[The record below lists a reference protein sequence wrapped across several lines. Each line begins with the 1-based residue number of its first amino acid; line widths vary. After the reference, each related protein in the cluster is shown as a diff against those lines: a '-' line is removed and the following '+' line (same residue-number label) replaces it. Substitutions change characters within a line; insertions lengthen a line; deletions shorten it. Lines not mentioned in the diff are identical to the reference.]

1 MHFDNDLDILMDDKN
16 IKKTILSRLENSE
29 EFYNSKKYLD
39 LLKYLIEKTEKGI
52 SPKEKDIAT
61 EALEKGDDFD
71 PIIDTSVRVY
81 IYRLRKKLQ
90 DYYKNE
96 GYLDNYQISIP
107 KGEYYIEFSK
117 HKNKTDHNHKRQ
129 INLPFIAVTIISL
142 LSLSALIYL
151 WHDYLSFQESLKI
164 IDKQNDIWAPF
175 VDSQHS
181 TLLVLGDHFFYAS
194 RENNDY
200 STDKHIRSHKINN
213 MDDFNEFLARK
224 QNTSNI
230 KYFKDDEYFL
240 DPYCVQTL
248 IYLNPIFYGV
258 RKNFEIK
265 MASRVKWEDFR
276 NYNII
281 FVGSFKT
288 LGIFNTFLNNLHIKH
303 ELFPLPNKIIIADSL
318 SNSME
323 IFNTSI
329 SKEPP
334 MFHREYS
341 MIAKIPGPNNN
352 VILVLCGFNYIGVE
366 NALKT
371 ITIPERLKKC
381 EANLK
386 KEFGNIPSFFEIVY
400 QVEGFPKN
408 SMYCNFL
415 AAFEIPENYSIS
427 TP

>member
-1 MHFDNDLDILMDDKN
+1 MFPNNNSDILMDDRN
-16 IKKTILSRLENSE
+16 IIKSILSRLENSE

-39 LLKYLIEKTEKGI
+39 LLKYLIEKTEKGV

-61 EALEKGDDFD
+61 EVLEKGDDFD

-81 IYRLRKKLQ
+81 IYRLRKKLN

-96 GYLDNYQISIP
+96 GHLDKVRISIP
-107 KGEYYIEFSK
+107 KGEYHVEFSK
-117 HKNKTDHNHKRQ
+117 HKQNKDQNHRHRN
-129 INLPFIAVTIISL
+129 NLPLTIVTIIL
-142 LSLSALIYL
+142 FMSLSALIYL
-151 WHDYLSFQESLKI
+151 WHDYLSFQKSLKI
-164 IDKQNDIWAPF
+164 IDKHNDIWSPF
-175 VDSQHS
+175 LNSERS

-213 MDDFNEFLARK
+213 MDDFNEFLAHK
-224 QNTSNI
+224 QNSSNI
-230 KYFKDDEYFL
+230 QYFKDDEYFL

-248 IYLNPIFYGV
+248 IYMNPIFYGV

-265 MASRVKWEDFR
+265 MASRVIWDDFR

-288 LGIFNTFLNNLHIKH
+288 LGIFNTLFNNLHIKY
-303 ELFPLPNKIIIADSL
+303 ELFPLPNKIIITDSL

-329 SKEPP
+329 TKQPP
-334 MFHREYS
+334 LFRREYS
-341 MIAKIPGPNNN
+341 MIATMPLPNNN
-352 VILVLCGFNYIGVE
+352 VILLLCGFNYIGVE
-366 NALKT
+366 MALKT
-371 ITIPERLKKC
+371 VTIPERLKKC
-381 EANLK
+381 EANLI
-386 KEFGNIPSFFEIVY
+386 KEFGSIPSFFEMVY

-415 AAFEIPENYSIS
+415 AAFEIPESYSIS

>member
-1 MHFDNDLDILMDDKN
+1 MDDKN
-16 IKKTILSRLENSE
+16 IIKTILSRLENSE

-39 LLKYLIEKTEKGI
+39 LLKYLIEKTEKGV

-81 IYRLRKKLQ
+81 IYRLRKKLK

-96 GYLDNYQISIP
+96 GHLDKVQISIP
-107 KGEYYIEFSK
+107 KGEYHVEFSK
-117 HKNKTDHNHKRQ
+117 HKNKTDQNLKYH
-129 INLPFIAVTIISL
+129 INLPFIIATIIL
-142 LSLSALIYL
+142 LMSLSALIYL
-151 WHDYLSFQESLKI
+151 RHDYLSFQESLKI
-164 IDKQNDIWAPF
+164 IDNHNDIWAPF
-175 VDSQHS
+175 LNSERS

-200 STDKHIRSHKINN
+200 STEKHIRYHKINN
-213 MDDFNEFLARK
+213 INDFNEFITGK
-224 QNTSNI
+224 ENNSNI
-230 KYFKDDEYFL
+230 QYFKDGEYFL

-248 IYLNPIFYGV
+248 VYLDPIFYGV

-265 MASRVKWEDFR
+265 TASHVIWDDFR

-288 LGIFNTFLNNLHIKH
+288 LGIFNTLFNNLHIKY

-318 SNSME
+318 SNSVE
-323 IFNTSI
+323 VFNTSI
-329 SKEPP
+329 TKQPP
-334 MFHREYS
+334 LFRREYS
-341 MIAKIPGPNNN
+341 MIAKMPGPNNN
-352 VILVLCGFNYIGVE
+352 VILLLCGFNYIGVE
-366 NALKT
+366 MALKT
-371 ITIPERLKKC
+371 VAIPERLKKC

-386 KEFGNIPSFFEIVY
+386 NEFDSIPSFFEMVY
-400 QVEGFPKN
+400 QVEGFPKS